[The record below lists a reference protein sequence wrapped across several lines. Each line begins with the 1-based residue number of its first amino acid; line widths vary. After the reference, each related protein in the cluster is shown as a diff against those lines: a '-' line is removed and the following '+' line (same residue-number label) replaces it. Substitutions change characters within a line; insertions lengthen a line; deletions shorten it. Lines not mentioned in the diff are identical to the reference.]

1 MRLKRWLVPI
11 WSRPNGCIRLGGLVM
26 SQLNGGIG
34 MWLAV
39 SWVGIPAFFLVAGLL
54 VNHHSLLF
62 GLAIAMGIY
71 AFRRR

>member
-1 MRLKRWLVPI
+1 MDIGNLIGIAFTLLL
-11 WSRPNGCIRLGGLVM
+11 LGALVM
-26 SQLNGGIG
+26 TQLNGGLG

-54 VNHHSLLF
+54 VNHHTLLF

-71 AFRRR
+71 AFTRR

>member
-1 MRLKRWLVPI
+1 MDIGNLFGIACTLLL
-11 WSRPNGCIRLGGLVM
+11 LGALVM
-26 SQLNGGIG
+26 TQLNGGLG

-54 VNHHSLLF
+54 VNHHTLLF

-71 AFRRR
+71 AFTRR

>member
-1 MRLKRWLVPI
+1 
-11 WSRPNGCIRLGGLVM
+11 M

>member
-1 MRLKRWLVPI
+1 MAAQHCRQAA
-11 WSRPNGCIRLGGLVM
+11 SRRTTQSLAPKGAFY
-26 SQLNGGIG
+26 GGIG